1 MTAEAGSTA
10 YTRRAVTVKDGFD
23 AVPSVPY
30 VRSVEITV
38 ATEVPDGAEAVAFP
52 VGSDGAGASTLG
64 IGVAALAAAGF
75 DGRPGQS
82 YVVAGDVPV
91 RVAVGVG
98 NAATI
103 DADGIRDAAAAFGL
117 ATNRQARLAVRI
129 PALEHVDA
137 AAAAQVIV
145 EGILLARY
153 AYEPLKRAPG
163 TTPVASITL
172 VAEAGDRDD
181 VTRGAERGRLFAS
194 AAMLSRDLAN
204 TPPAHLT
211 APRFGDIAERI
222 GPAMG
227 LEVELLDQAA
237 LLREGCGGILG
248 VNGGSADEAR
258 LIKLTYR
265 PKDDGGAHLALVAKG
280 IMYDSGGISL
290 KPSDAV
296 HATMKNDMSG
306 SAAVMGAMSILQA
319 LGCRTTVTGYL
330 ACTDN
335 MPSGTALKLGDVITI
350 HGGTT
355 VEIMNTDAEGR
366 LVMADALVIAAAEHP
381 DAIVHDAR
389 PRHVDRRRHGQRR
402 GRHRPGP
409 RRLGSDRRAHLA
421 VPARGTLPARAR
433 LGDRGSQEHGRP
445 QRRPDHRRPVPRGIR
460 GRDAMGP
467 CRYRR
472 RRHGRPARV
481 VAPARLHRVRCP
493 AAGRAGA
500 RVHATSLIN
509 AYPGGGWG

>member
-52 VGSDGAGASTLG
+52 VGSDGTGASTLG

-366 LVMADALVIAAAEHP
+366 LVMADALVMAAAEHP
-381 DAIVHDAR
+381 DAIVDIATLTGATMR
-389 PRHVDRRRHGQRR
+389 A
-402 GRHRPGP
+402 
-409 RRLGSDRRAHLA
+409 LGTWIAGVMGNDEGVIAQVRAASDRTDERTWPFPLE
-421 VPARGTLPARAR
+421 G
-433 LGDRGSQEHGRP
+433 
-445 QRRPDHRRPVPRGIR
+445 
-460 GRDAMGP
+460 
-467 CRYRR
+467 RYRR
-472 RRHGRPARV
+472 ELDSEIADLKNMGGPNAGQITAGLFLEEFVDGTPWAHVDIAGVAMADPPGSWRPRGCTGFG
-481 VAPARLHRVRCP
+481 ARLLAELALEFMPP
-493 AAGRAGA
+493 A
-500 RVHATSLIN
+500 
-509 AYPGGGWG
+509 